1 MQSDQETSRGLNI
14 LCIDGGGVRGV
25 SCLIILKEVMNCV
38 ALKADRTV
46 HPHEYFDFIA
56 GAGTGGI
63 SACMLGRLRMPID
76 KAMSEYAK
84 LMKEVFKEK
93 KMTGPTMYKGT
104 KLQGALKTMVREAT
118 GDEEE
123 MMSEFEDIE
132 HIACKTIVFAKL
144 NHTHTIVDSPV
155 LFRSYA
161 VTTNPGPDCTIWE
174 ASYATMAL
182 PNLFKSIIVKSS
194 VNQSFVGGELGYCN
208 PIAHVLLEVHQI
220 YPDRQIASIISIGAG
235 HTRTIQAPSSNSRHF
250 GKYLIAAIKDITID
264 SEKVAEEMEG
274 RFEGTSGVYFRFNV
288 EQGLQNM
295 KYGSWEM
302 LGDATQHTRAYLQ
315 KRQTSRKVEDAAR
328 ASMERRGSISTKYA
342 TGETLRAVSVTKRL
356 TGFKS
361 CPAPTKFYTGNED
374 ENTQV
379 IACIN
384 GEMEKLCVCVVYG
397 LGGVGKTQ
405 LVLKVVER
413 TWKNWDH
420 IIYVDASSTEV
431 IENAL
436 GEFGTAKKI
445 GEGHKDVISWLESC
459 GEHWLVIFDNADTL
473 STNVQQ
479 YIPRSARGQ
488 GGSVIITTRL
498 PDLASLADGP
508 GFVCH
513 LSSMSQADAT
523 ALLVKIASLG
533 GPCPSDDDIKAAET
547 LVQDFGCLALAIVHA
562 GAYIAHSPRM
572 TITKYRHLF
581 LSQRRRM
588 LDQYNEL
595 PATAKLDKHEDTV
608 YTTWRMCYDQL
619 KPESRELL
627 WLIAYLHYDDI
638 SADIF
643 ERAAQEMHLRTYP
656 LPLTDLESQAYSH
669 VQRYLSTFL
678 DSNGSWDSV
687 PFTRAMA
694 DLTSYSL
701 IEFDRMNLTYRMHV
715 LVHDWAKTVVSQT
728 TELAIEYTATLL
740 SLSIDLKE
748 DDESLAFKRRLGPHV
763 TSVLI
768 HGPQIGAN
776 HKHYFKEVYRHTGQW
791 IQLEKIMQQ
800 LLQVFQKELGD
811 DGLTPETMK
820 DFANTFLQLGRWDDA
835 LHLQIQCVSTHK
847 RVLGEY
853 HPDTLV
859 SMSNLASTYLHVGRY
874 DEAEQ
879 LQAQVLSARKR
890 VLGEDHPNTLV
901 AMNNLALIY
910 LRLGRYDEAEQLQA
924 QVLSARK
931 RVLGEDHPYTLVSMS
946 DLASTYSH
954 LGRYH
959 EAEQLQVQVL
969 NARERVPEVKHPDT
983 PKQSSSSSDLS
994 RTTYGTTDNI
1004 LIPEERYKDT
1014 NSPAKHGNYIYET
1027 LAFLPL
1033 EGASQARYLT
1043 RGSAADVWVVQVEN
1057 KQYVCKVLRVST
1069 TNFEDEPTKI
1079 EGNRSGQSSNEEPSW
1094 RSFVQAYRSQ
1104 VSKWSAVRHT
1114 NLIRIY
1120 DHDESLNLHVEYC
1133 HYGSVRDYLKVRP
1146 TGMAPKRKIIYGV
1159 LQGLRYLHNQDPPI
1173 IHGSLNA
1180 GKVFVDDNH
1189 QVKIGEFGLTA
1200 LCYHIA
1206 PQVPS
1211 IVFTGF
1217 SRWMS
1222 PELLDLDPDG
1232 DVSVD
1237 STLGSDIWALACTI
1251 YEIIADEL
1259 PYSKYSHDIKIQR
1272 AILKGESPGDLPFLL
1287 STDHE
1292 LNLDADW
1299 ELLLKS
1305 CWSMHP
1311 SKRPTVSDLIEFL

>member
-445 GEGHKDVISWLESC
+445 GEGHKEAISWLESC
-459 GEHWLVIFDNADTL
+459 GERWLVVFDNVDTP
-473 STNVQQ
+473 STNIQQ
-479 YIPRSARGQ
+479 YIPRSARGR
-488 GGSVIITTRL
+488 GGSVIIITRL

-508 GFVCH
+508 GSVCH

-523 ALLVKIASLG
+523 ALLVKIASSG
-533 GPCPSDDDIKAAET
+533 DPCPSDDDIKAAET
-547 LVQDFGCLALAIVHA
+547 LVQDFGCLPLAIVHA
-562 GAYIAHSPRM
+562 GAYIAYLPGM
-572 TITKYRHLF
+572 TITESRSLF
-581 LSQRRRM
+581 LTQRRRM
-588 LDQYNEL
+588 LEAYNEL
-595 PATAKLDKHEDTV
+595 PITAKLDQRGETV

-619 KPESRELL
+619 KPKSRQLL
-627 WLIAYLHYDDI
+627 WLIAYLHHDGI
-638 SADIF
+638 SVDIF
-643 ERAAQEMHLRTYP
+643 KRAAREMLTKTYP

-669 VQRYLSTFL
+669 VKQYLSTFL
-678 DSNGSWDSV
+678 DSDGNWDTIK
-687 PFTRAMA
+687 FTEVMA
-694 DLTSYSL
+694 DLKSYSL
-701 IEFDRMNLTYRMHV
+701 IEFDQMNLTYRMHV
-715 LVHDWAKTVVSQT
+715 LVHDWAKTVVPQT
-728 TELAIEYTATLL
+728 AELAIECAATLL
-740 SLSIDLKE
+740 SLSIDLEE
-748 DDESLAFKRRLGPHV
+748 DAESLAFKRQLGLHV
-763 TSVLI
+763 TSALTNSPYIGTNHKNYFGKVYHHTSQWSQPVKPIQHPSILVETSTGNLEQSTLEDAPISTKMHAARELHTWGKCIHPNVLQLYGLVVFRGRIGMVSPWMGRGSLPHYLERTPGVDRCHLCAQIGDGLSYLHHIGII
-768 HGPQIGAN
+768 HGDLKGAN
-776 HKHYFKEVYRHTGQW
+776 V
-791 IQLEKIMQQ
+791 L
-800 LLQVFQKELGD
+800 VSD
-811 DGLTPETMK
+811 DGSPVLTDFGNSMYLDKSMKFTET
-820 DFANTFLQLGRWDDA
+820 T
-835 LHLQIQCVSTHK
+835 
-847 RVLGEY
+847 
-853 HPDTLV
+853 
-859 SMSNLASTYLHVGRY
+859 
-874 DEAEQ
+874 
-879 LQAQVLSARKR
+879 
-890 VLGEDHPNTLV
+890 
-901 AMNNLALIY
+901 
-910 LRLGRYDEAEQLQA
+910 
-924 QVLSARK
+924 
-931 RVLGEDHPYTLVSMS
+931 
-946 DLASTYSH
+946 
-954 LGRYH
+954 
-959 EAEQLQVQVL
+959 
-969 NARERVPEVKHPDT
+969 
-983 PKQSSSSSDLS
+983 SSSS
-994 RTTYGTTDNI
+994 
-1004 LIPEERYKDT
+1004 
-1014 NSPAKHGNYIYET
+1014 
-1027 LAFLPL
+1027 
-1033 EGASQARYLT
+1033 LT
-1043 RGSAADVWVVQVEN
+1043 VRWSAAELITGSGAHSKASDV
-1057 KQYVCKVLRVST
+1057 Y
-1069 TNFEDEPTKI
+1069 
-1079 EGNRSGQSSNEEPSW
+1079 
-1094 RSFVQAYRSQ
+1094 
-1104 VSKWSAVRHT
+1104 
-1114 NLIRIY
+1114 
-1120 DHDESLNLHVEYC
+1120 
-1133 HYGSVRDYLKVRP
+1133 
-1146 TGMAPKRKIIYGV
+1146 
-1159 LQGLRYLHNQDPPI
+1159 
-1173 IHGSLNA
+1173 
-1180 GKVFVDDNH
+1180 
-1189 QVKIGEFGLTA
+1189 
-1200 LCYHIA
+1200 
-1206 PQVPS
+1206 
-1211 IVFTGF
+1211 
-1217 SRWMS
+1217 
-1222 PELLDLDPDG
+1222 
-1232 DVSVD
+1232 
-1237 STLGSDIWALACTI
+1237 ALAMTI
-1251 YEIIADEL
+1251 YEVLAGTLPYDEL
-1259 PYSKYSHDIKIQR
+1259 REHTIIYLVVTERKPPKRPWSIPAGK
-1272 AILKGESPGDLPFLL
+1272 EVGDRLW
-1287 STDHE
+1287 
-1292 LNLDADW
+1292 N
-1299 ELLLKS
+1299 LLLR
-1305 CWSMHP
+1305 CWSFE
-1311 SKRPTVSDLIEFL
+1311 SEKRPSANEVTEVMKTITPSSLSPILNKTLESESL